1 MKKTGGKVLDK
12 DETRFA
18 MDRINLQMK
27 YAVLLFLFPVNMQ
40 LSVMAQQKTDSLILH
55 FWDSLYVSEPVIQD
69 KEAELIPFVI
79 DEMPAFMELL
89 SGCSSASLVADVY
102 SSVMAKAEDAGAES
116 LWYCMRDMAEDYF
129 HGSNSVFRND
139 EIYIPLLER
148 LMASR
153 YMSESDSIRY
163 GFQLKMM
170 KKNRIGDSAADI
182 DLRIYRMGHSEH
194 LEELGVETGQKMKL
208 SEVCGDS
215 AFVLFYDPACEHCLH
230 QIEEFRN
237 DEHIISLRKE
247 DALRMI
253 LINVEPKN
261 KHKGGGRKCLEQIPE
276 GWIFAKDY
284 KREVVKNQAYY
295 LPFIPQLYVLGKG
308 MKVVG
313 RQ

>member
-1 MKKTGGKVLDK
+1 M
-12 DETRFA
+12 R
-18 MDRINLQMK
+18 
-27 YAVLLFLFPVNMQ
+27 YAVLLLLFLANMQ

-55 FWDSLYVSEPVIQD
+55 FWDSLYVSELMAQD
-69 KEAELIPFVI
+69 KETELISFVI

-129 HGSNSVFRND
+129 HGSNSSFRND
-139 EIYIPLLER
+139 EIYIPILER
-148 LMASR
+148 LVASR

-163 GFQLKMM
+163 GSQLKMM

-182 DLRIYRMGHSEH
+182 DLRIYRVGHFEYQQ
-194 LEELGVETGQKMKL
+194 GRRVEAGQKMKL

-230 QIEEFRN
+230 QIEAFRN
-237 DEHIISLRKE
+237 DEHIISLCK
-247 DALRMI
+247 AGSLRMI
-253 LINVEPKN
+253 FINVEPKS
-261 KHKGGGRKCLEQIPE
+261 KHRGDGRKCLEQIPE

-284 KREVVKNQAYY
+284 KREVVKSQAYY
-295 LPFIPQLYVLGKG
+295 LPFVPQLYVLGKG
-308 MKVVG
+308 MRIVKKG
-313 RQ
+313 L